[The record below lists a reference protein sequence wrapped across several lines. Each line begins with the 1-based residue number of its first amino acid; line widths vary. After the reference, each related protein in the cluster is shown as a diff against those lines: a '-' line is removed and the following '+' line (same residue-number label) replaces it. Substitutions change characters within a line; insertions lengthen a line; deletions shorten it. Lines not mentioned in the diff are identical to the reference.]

1 MDPVSKIIADRE
13 RSQPRF
19 APWVVVAAVLHISV
33 AAAIFLFGRAA
44 AARPAQL
51 PVVSVQI
58 VQPRQQPVRRPARSQ
73 PRATPVPAP
82 TPPPTAVPEPEPEPE
97 QEPTAAIE
105 PPVSEDAMA
114 APDAEPART
123 PTPAPAAEASPG
135 GGRGLSLGEG
145 GTSQT
150 PGIPADFHFTY
161 YVERMLTLI
170 EARWYKPA
178 APAQTRALV
187 RFRILRD
194 GRLEDIELEHGSG
207 LPSFDRAALRA
218 LYAANPLPPLPPAYG
233 NESLTVHLSFSE

>member
-1 MDPVSKIIADRE
+1 MDPVSKIIEDRE

-19 APWVVVAAVLHISV
+19 LPWVVLAAVLHVSV

-51 PVVSVQI
+51 PVVSVRI
-58 VQPRQQPVRRPARSQ
+58 VQPRQQPARRPARSR

-82 TPPPTAVPEPEPEPE
+82 TPPPTAVPQPEPEPEP
-97 QEPTAAIE
+97 TAAIVPE
-105 PPVSEDAMA
+105 VSEDAMA
-114 APDAEPART
+114 APESEPPRS
-123 PTPAPAAEASPG
+123 PTAVPPTDPTPG

-145 GTSQT
+145 AGSRV

-161 YVERMLTLI
+161 YIERMLALI

-178 APAQTRALV
+178 APPQTRALV

-194 GRLEDIELEHGSG
+194 GRLEAIDLEQSSG

-233 NESLTVHLSFSE
+233 KQSLTVHLSFSE

>member
-1 MDPVSKIIADRE
+1 MDPVSKIIEDRE

-19 APWVVVAAVLHISV
+19 LPWVVLAAALHVSV

-51 PVVSVQI
+51 PVVSVRI
-58 VQPRQQPVRRPARSQ
+58 VQPRQQPPRRPARSR

-82 TPPPTAVPEPEPEPE
+82 TPPPTAVPEPDP
-97 QEPTAAIE
+97 EPTAATVPE
-105 PPVSEDAMA
+105 VSEDAMA
-114 APDAEPART
+114 AAESEPRRA
-123 PTPAPAAEASPG
+123 PTPVPSTDAAPG

-145 GTSQT
+145 AGSQV

-161 YVERMLTLI
+161 YIERMLALI
-170 EARWYKPA
+170 ESRWYKPA
-178 APAQTRALV
+178 APPQTRAVV
-187 RFRILRD
+187 RFRIHRD
-194 GRLEDIELEHGSG
+194 GRLEGIELEQSSG

-233 NESLTVHLSFSE
+233 KQSLTVHLSFSE

>member
-1 MDPVSKIIADRE
+1 MDPVSTIIEDRE
-13 RSQPRF
+13 RSQPRYL
-19 APWVVVAAVLHISV
+19 PWVVLAAVLHGSV

-51 PVVSVQI
+51 PVVSVRI
-58 VQPRQQPVRRPARSQ
+58 VQPRQQPPRRPARSQ

-82 TPPPTAVPEPEPEPE
+82 TPLPTAVPPLEPEPEPTLSTVPE
-97 QEPTAAIE
+97 VT
-105 PPVSEDAMA
+105 EDAMA
-114 APDAEPART
+114 APDSKPSQA
-123 PTPAPAAEASPG
+123 PTPVPSTTESAPG
-135 GGRGLSLGEG
+135 GGRGLSLGDG
-145 GTSQT
+145 GGSQT

-161 YVERMLTLI
+161 YIERMLALI

-178 APAQTRALV
+178 VPTKTRALV

-194 GRLEDIELEHGSG
+194 GRLENIELEHSSG

-233 NESLTVHLSFSE
+233 KQSLTVHLSFSE

>member
-1 MDPVSKIIADRE
+1 MDPVSKIIEDRE
-13 RSQPRF
+13 RSQARF
-19 APWVVVAAVLHISV
+19 LPWVVIAAALHMSV

-51 PVVSVQI
+51 PVGSVRI
-58 VQPRQQPVRRPARSQ
+58 VQPRPQPARQPARSR

-82 TPPPTAVPEPEPEPE
+82 TPPPTAVPQPEPEPEPTAVA
-97 QEPTAAIE
+97 EPE
-105 PPVSEDAMA
+105 VSEDAMA
-114 APDAEPART
+114 APDSKQSPVPTPEPSAAEP
-123 PTPAPAAEASPG
+123 SSG
-135 GGRGLSLGEG
+135 GGRGLSLGDG
-145 GTSQT
+145 GRSQT

-161 YVERMLTLI
+161 YLDRMLALI

-178 APAQTRALV
+178 APPQTRALI

-194 GRLEDIELEHGSG
+194 GRLEGIELEESSG

-233 NESLTVHLSFSE
+233 KQSLTVHLSFSE